1 MLQVWFDLLRDAKD
15 RRAPLGGLVTVNQVD
30 QLVTIVNSCGQHQ
43 STPPVNRQRRSKPQT
58 VKLEH
63 HPDEQKLGW
72 SGKPQEETVIQTLE
86 MFFIGHRQQ
95 GVKGTLDPKRAF
107 PNQNNAPAVFLS
119 VVIKHGNEDRLIRHN

>member
-1 MLQVWFDLLRDAKD
+1 MLQVWFDLLRDATD

-63 HPDEQKLGW
+63 HPDEQKLRW

-86 MFFIGHRQQ
+86 MFIIGHRQQ
-95 GVKGTLDPKRAF
+95 GVKGTQREL
-107 PNQNNAPAVFLS
+107 FLTK
-119 VVIKHGNEDRLIRHN
+119 IMRLLCSSLL

>member
-43 STPPVNRQRRSKPQT
+43 STPPVNQQCLSKPQT

-63 HPDEQKLGW
+63 HPDEQKLSW

-86 MFFIGHRQQ
+86 MFIIGHRQQ
-95 GVKGTLDPKRAF
+95 GVKGTQREL
-107 PNQNNAPAVFLS
+107 FLT
-119 VVIKHGNEDRLIRHN
+119 KMMRLLCSSLL